1 MVDEAYELLNSK
13 TKITNEQSLDKHE
26 FLDTN
31 LLLPKLD
38 IETTITKLYWKNI
51 QAYLTIINRPDEHF
65 IIFIKNE
72 LCNNKINWYSRHR
85 RYCES
90 SGNELSRWH
99 THCGNYSMTEKK
111 QKLGWF
117 SRLKQGL
124 KKSSSALTEGI
135 TGIFTKKRLDAST
148 LKSWRIYLLCL
159 TLA

>member
-1 MVDEAYELLNSK
+1 MNNNYNFISMVDEAYELLNSK

-72 LCNNKINWYSRHR
+72 LCNNKINWYSD
-85 RYCES
+85 
-90 SGNELSRWH
+90 N
-99 THCGNYSMTEKK
+99 KK
-111 QKLGWF
+111 DVIIINGKYQKV
-117 SRLKQGL
+117 K
-124 KKSSSALTEGI
+124 I
-135 TGIFTKKRLDAST
+135 I
-148 LKSWRIYLLCL
+148 LKSYLTVKNIISCLFYLLKTITFVAEIHLC
-159 TLA
+159 

>member
-1 MVDEAYELLNSK
+1 MVDEAYELLNNK

-72 LCNNKINWYSRHR
+72 LCNNKINWYSDNKKDGIIIHG
-85 RYCES
+85 RYQKVNTIIELIKKYINLYVICPS
-90 SGNELSRWH
+90 CKKKTTELSKLSSKRYQFKCF
-99 THCGNYSMTEKK
+99 HCEMTK
-111 QKLGWF
+111 
-117 SRLKQGL
+117 
-124 KKSSSALTEGI
+124 I
-135 TGIFTKKRLDAST
+135 
-148 LKSWRIYLLCL
+148 LL
-159 TLA
+159 